1 MTTIVSAAWSLTVG
15 EVSGPGLEPS
25 CLGAAGLAARI
36 SDGVGTV
43 IDAVDASV
51 AANNV
56 VGSSLT
62 PAMGAML
69 SGKILESMKL
79 LNNHQ

>member
-1 MTTIVSAAWSLTVG
+1 VG

-25 CLGAAGLAARI
+25 CLCVAGLAAGI
-36 SDGVGTV
+36 SDGVGTE

-51 AANNV
+51 VANNV

-62 PAMGAML
+62 PAMGPML
-69 SGKILESMKL
+69 SGKILESMEL